1 LNGYALFAALATA
14 AVVCR
19 RESRLGR
26 ISAIAVGIAV
36 CEIAVGI
43 ANVRWGV
50 PPEITGS
57 HSALATALVLT
68 VALAVRDLA
77 TRRPIPRQ

>member
-1 LNGYALFAALATA
+1 LNRYALFGALATA

-19 RESRLGR
+19 RESPLGR
-26 ISAIAVGIAV
+26 ITATAVVLAV

-57 HSALATALVLT
+57 HSALAAALVLT
-68 VALAVRDLA
+68 VALAVRDIA
-77 TRRPIPRQ
+77 TRRPTPRS